1 MTLAP
6 QLGRDPLV
14 DLALA
19 RSVVDRDAERRSDPA
34 ALQQAWTD
42 PRARVLHVGRGRV
55 DADRP
60 DDGGAAAVR
69 PHAATGDY
77 ADALRFY
84 LGVDTDGTPWFA
96 EPVDS
101 DEAEQW
107 PTPRDVGAR
116 LGDRDAGLVVHAV
129 GLANWHAAH
138 THCPRCGT
146 PTVSEQGGH
155 VRRCPADGSEHFP
168 RTDPAVIMAV
178 VGADDR
184 LLLGHGRGFR
194 PNGFSTL
201 AGFVEPGESLE
212 AAVRREVAE
221 ESGVRVGE
229 VRYAGS
235 QPWPFPSSL
244 MVGFYAEALT
254 GPARPDGEEIAEVRW
269 FTRESLLEAVRARE
283 VYLSPRV
290 SIARRLIEGWYGG
303 PIDTGP
309 DTPLR

>member
-1 MTLAP
+1 VSLP
-6 QLGRDPLV
+6 ELLGRDPLA

-19 RSVVDRDAERRSDPA
+19 RTVVDRDAARREDPA
-34 ALQQAWTD
+34 ALAAAWAD
-42 PRARVLHVGRGRV
+42 PRTRVVHVGRGRV
-55 DADRP
+55 DATDPADGTAPELRLHPAGGGYEDR
-60 DDGGAAAVR
+60 
-69 PHAATGDY
+69 
-77 ADALRFY
+77 LRFY
-84 LGVDTDGTPWFA
+84 LGTDDDGPWFA
-96 EPVDS
+96 EPVED
-101 DEAEQW
+101 DEAAEHW

-116 LGDRDAGLVVHAV
+116 LDARAAGLVVHAV
-129 GLANWHAAH
+129 ALANWHAAH
-138 THCPRCGT
+138 GHCPRCGT
-146 PTVSEQGGH
+146 PTAAEKGGH

-178 VGADDR
+178 VDADGR
-184 LLLGHGRGFR
+184 LLLGRGRGFR
-194 PNGFSTL
+194 PKGFSTL

-212 AAVRREVAE
+212 AAVRREVGE

-244 MVGFYAEALT
+244 MLGFYAEALT
-254 GPARPDGEEIAEVRW
+254 SATRPDGAEIAELRW
-269 FTRESLLEAVRARE
+269 FSRDALLAAVRARE

-303 PIDTGP
+303 PVDTGP

>member
-1 MTLAP
+1 MSLAEH
-6 QLGRDPLV
+6 LGRDPLA

-34 ALQQAWTD
+34 MLQAAWAD

-55 DADRP
+55 DVTQP
-60 DDGGAAAVR
+60 GDGSVAVR
-69 PHAATGDY
+69 AHPATGDDT
-77 ADALRFY
+77 DALRFY
-84 LGVDTDGTPWFA
+84 LGVGPDGTPWFA
-96 EPVDS
+96 EALDV
-101 DEAEQW
+101 DEAEAW
-107 PTPRDVGAR
+107 PTPREIGAR
-116 LGDRDAGLVVHAV
+116 LDDRDAGLVVHAV
-129 GLANWHAAH
+129 GLANWHATH
-138 THCPRCGT
+138 THCPRCGAA
-146 PTVSEQGGH
+146 TVSEQGGH
-155 VRRCPADGSEHFP
+155 VRRCPDDGSEHFP

-178 VGADDR
+178 VDAEDR

-244 MVGFYAEALT
+244 MLGFYAEALT
-254 GPARPDGEEIAEVRW
+254 GSARPDGAEIAELRW
-269 FTRESLLEAVRARE
+269 FTRESLLDAVRARE

-290 SIARRLIEGWYGG
+290 SIARRLIEAWYGG